1 MQNIKT
7 VHLRSGCDHAF
18 TIGCDH
24 KSGRCTLFP
33 HFRCCVIQFISL
45 LAHERCGIG
54 LLWHLGWYNCVQVAL
69 EPLQHLGTCV
79 FPYLEDWT
87 TVLTAG
93 EQSNNCADLACG
105 STIAK
110 KSHMTPS
117 QTVQTH
123 EDWLVCSVILLDGRQ
138 SHHINNSINLS
149 ALADETS
156 LVSSNGSQALCGDLS
171 I

>member
-1 MQNIKT
+1 MYTISTFQMLCNTI
-7 VHLRSGCDHAF
+7 HFSAF
-18 TIGCDH
+18 TWAVWHWVALAPRMIQLCASCLRAPATPGYVRIPL
-24 KSGRCTLFP
+24 SGRP
-33 HFRCCVIQFISL
+33 
-45 LAHERCGIG
+45 AAG
-54 LLWHLGWYNCVQVAL
+54 
-69 EPLQHLGTCV
+69 P
-79 FPYLEDWT
+79 
-87 TVLTAG
+87 TVLTTG

-105 STIAK
+105 STIEK